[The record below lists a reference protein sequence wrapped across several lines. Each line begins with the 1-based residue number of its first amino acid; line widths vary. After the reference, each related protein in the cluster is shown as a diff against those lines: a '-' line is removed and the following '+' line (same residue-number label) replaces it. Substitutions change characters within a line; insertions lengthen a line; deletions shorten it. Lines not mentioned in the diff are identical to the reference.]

1 MKTYRLFTA
10 FLTVFL
16 WLPTIVLA
24 QDVDNQAPI
33 PVKKEVGQAS
43 QTVAPKSAKT
53 AKSPAASG
61 TADAATLSAAY
72 KREFAFLD
80 EQKRELNKRLAEFKS
95 KRNSAEQTLLQ
106 RINSLERENLKL
118 TTQEDELRSQLT
130 AAEHKDD
137 SLQERS
143 ELLEMTYSQA
153 NSTLK
158 KYNRSLEKNSAFAEG
173 DDQIKLALLFSEA
186 TELLG
191 ALSHLHSAADKFFL
205 LDGTEVA
212 GKIIQVGNIAAYGVS
227 EKGSG
232 ILVPAG
238 NNRFRLWAEPAAEI
252 AEAMLA
258 GNSPSVL
265 KLFLFESRE
274 RAVDFQQDKT
284 IGEIIDSG
292 GVIGW
297 IIVFLGGVAVV
308 VTAIRAAIL
317 YINGTN
323 GQKISTEVLGM
334 LAHKQID
341 KALAYCKNSKGPFA
355 RLLTATL
362 SNKHERDQLE
372 DVISESLLHETEKLN
387 RFSSTILVIA
397 SVSPL
402 LGLLGTVTGMIST
415 FDIITEFGTGD
426 PKLLSGGI
434 SIALVTTQLGLIV
447 AIPAVLLGTML
458 NSWAESI
465 KLELEGVA
473 LKASNILTGNVPQP
487 VADKPEN
494 PNKPSSHREQKGQV
508 DGLPIGGLSYS
519 TN

>member
-1 MKTYRLFTA
+1 MYIYRLFA
-10 FLTVFL
+10 VFWVAL
-16 WLPTIVLA
+16 LLPVIVVAQNPSGETPSSTI
-24 QDVDNQAPI
+24 
-33 PVKKEVGQAS
+33 KEVDQAS
-43 QTVAPKSAKT
+43 EVAAPKT
-53 AKSPAASG
+53 AKPLKADGA
-61 TADAATLSAAY
+61 ADAATLSAAY

-95 KRNSAEQTLLQ
+95 KRNSTEQTLLQ
-106 RINSLERENLKL
+106 RINALERENLAL
-118 TTQEDELRSQLT
+118 TTQEDELRSRLT
-130 AAEHKDD
+130 SAEHRDD
-137 SLQERS
+137 SLKERS

-158 KYNRSLEKNSAFAEG
+158 KYNRSLEKNTAFSEG
-173 DDQIKLALLFSEA
+173 DDRTKLTLLFSEA
-186 TELLG
+186 AGLLG
-191 ALSHLHSAADKFFL
+191 ALSKVHSDAGKFFL

-238 NNRFRLWAEPAAEI
+238 NNRFRLWAEPSADV
-252 AEAMLA
+252 AEAIST
-258 GNSPSVL
+258 GNGPSVM
-265 KLFLFESRE
+265 KMFLFESRE
-274 RAVDFQQDKT
+274 RAIDIQQDKT
-284 IGEIIDSG
+284 IKEIIDSG

-297 IIVFLGGVAVV
+297 IIVFLGGVAVI
-308 VTAIRAAIL
+308 VTLIRAAIL
-317 YINGTN
+317 YINGAN
-323 GQKISTEVLGM
+323 GQKISSEALSM

-341 KALAYCKNSKGPFA
+341 KALTYCKDSKGPFA

-362 SNKHERDQLE
+362 SHKHERDQLE
-372 DVISESLLHETEKLN
+372 DVISETLLHETEKLN

-458 NSWAESI
+458 NSWAETI
-465 KLELEGVA
+465 KRELEGVA
-473 LKASNILTGNVPQP
+473 LKASNIVTGNVPQP
-487 VADKPEN
+487 VVDKPEN
-494 PNKPSSHREQKGQV
+494 PDKPSNLKKNDQTG
-508 DGLPIGGLSYS
+508 DLPVVGGLSYS
-519 TN
+519 TS